1 MGGLWG
7 PSGGFFC
14 LFVFFVLFFV
24 FVLMEA
30 FKVLVEVFFG
40 FL

>member
-7 PSGGFFC
+7 PSGG
-14 LFVFFVLFFV
+14 FFV

>member
-1 MGGLWG
+1 M
-7 PSGGFFC
+7 GFFC
-14 LFVFFVLFFV
+14 LFVLFFV